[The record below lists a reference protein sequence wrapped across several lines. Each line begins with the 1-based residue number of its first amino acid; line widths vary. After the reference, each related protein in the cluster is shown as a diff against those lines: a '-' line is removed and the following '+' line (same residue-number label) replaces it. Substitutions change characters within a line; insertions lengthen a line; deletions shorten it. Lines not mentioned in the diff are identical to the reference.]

1 MYSQAANRLRGADDM
16 KASETSSDEVGYSI
30 GVASRL
36 TGIQPTTL
44 RIWERRYGLVKPGRS
59 SGKTR
64 VYSEDDDRRLAL
76 IKTLVDA
83 GHPISSVAALT
94 IEQLRSRLE
103 SASGYLVR
111 PGRRTAGHPRVVVIG
126 HSLPE
131 KLNARE
137 FAQVVQRIEI
147 LASFDDEPA
156 LRQGASGLSPDVLV
170 VEMETAHDDALRRV
184 KRLLE
189 ATGAARAVVVYG
201 FAERLALHDLG
212 SAGIIC
218 LRAPVAVADVV
229 SAVRSAHQATDRSPA
244 GHESASDEQVPQ
256 RRFTPAQ
263 LARISAR
270 SPVIGCECPHH
281 LVDLI
286 NSLAAF
292 ETYSRECE
300 NKNPEDAQIHAHL
313 GSVAG
318 RGRAMMEAALERVAR
333 FEGID
338 VS

>member
-1 MYSQAANRLRGADDM
+1 MTANQTDTG
-16 KASETSSDEVGYSI
+16 EVGYSI

-59 SGKTR
+59 EGKTR
-64 VYSEDDDRRLAL
+64 IYSEDDVRRLSL

-83 GHPISSVAALT
+83 GHQISTVAPMT
-94 IEQLRSRLE
+94 TEQLRTRLE
-103 SASGYLVR
+103 TTSAYLVR
-111 PGRRTAGHPRVVVIG
+111 PGHSAAQPPRVVVVG
-126 HSLPE
+126 QSLPE
-131 KLNARE
+131 KLKAKE
-137 FAQVVQRIEI
+137 HASVSQRIEI
-147 LASFDDEPA
+147 VSTFDDEQA
-156 LRQGASGLSPDVLV
+156 LKQGASGLSPDVLV
-170 VEMETAHDDALRRV
+170 VEMETAHSDTPNKIKSLLDAS
-184 KRLLE
+184 
-189 ATGAARAVVVYG
+189 GAARAVVVYG
-201 FAERLALHDLG
+201 FAAHPALQELG
-212 SAGIIC
+212 SAGVIC
-218 LRAPVAVADVV
+218 LRSPVAVADVV
-229 SAVRSAHQATDRSPA
+229 SAVRSAFQGA
-244 GHESASDEQVPQ
+244 ESVGTAAERASSEQIPP

-270 SPVIGCECPHH
+270 SPILACECPRH

-300 NKNPEDAQIHAHL
+300 NKSPEDAQIHAFL
-313 GSVAG
+313 NSVSA